1 MATFFVRFLAE
12 HAGLAFALALALYGP
27 VTLLSWERGPYR
39 IIERI
44 RLLAPDGSELDL
56 LLSCGICLTPSVVAF
71 AVLGLWLLQVEFKPV
86 ELFGLHL
93 MTWGWLWIMIRMTR
107 FGKA

>member
-1 MATFFVRFLAE
+1 MSELFLRFMADNV
-12 HAGLAFALALALYGP
+12 GLAFGLALVLYGP

-39 IIERI
+39 LIERV

-56 LLSCGICLTPSVVAF
+56 LLSCGVCLTPSVVAV
-71 AVLGLWLLQVEFKPV
+71 AVLGVWFLDVGFLPV
-86 ELFGLHL
+86 ELLALHL
-93 MTWGWLWIMIRMTR
+93 MCWAWMWILIRMTR